1 MVEYRTAMEVFIL
14 AQVYH
19 AGKIVPPNVMLKPVG
34 AVGLFVI
41 PKSIKRLLTW
51 VFYFEGMEVMAD
63 MGVMEDTVDM
73 EVTEV
78 LGDMDMEEVS
88 LIQVC
93 MIVMILVMHIIILQE
108 FVTLLLL

>member
-1 MVEYRTAMEVFIL
+1 M
-14 AQVYH
+14 
-19 AGKIVPPNVMLKPVG
+19 
-34 AVGLFVI
+34 
-41 PKSIKRLLTW
+41 
-51 VFYFEGMEVMAD
+51 D
-63 MGVMEDTVDM
+63 MGVLDNTVAM